1 MQIKIEIDLKPEEL
15 RRFLGLPDVAGLQ
28 EDVIQF
34 LRDKIGSA
42 SESFDPASFV
52 KDNLQHLRNSRPWKK
67 IVEAAKARAA
77 SLVPEPEP
85 EPEPEPGPPPAPK
98 KRAARK
104 AAARKRPRRKP
115 PPSRRP
121 QPPAE
126 THPAREAEAAAEPA
140 APAAGEGGS
149 RE

>member
-52 KDNLQHLRNSRPWKK
+52 KDNLQTLSKPWKK
-67 IVEAAKARAA
+67 IMEAARARAA
-77 SLVPEPEP
+77 SLVPEAE
-85 EPEPEPGPPPAPK
+85 PPPSAPR
-98 KRAARK
+98 KRAPRK
-104 AAARKRPRRKP
+104 AAAKKRPRHK
-115 PPSRRP
+115 P
-121 QPPAE
+121 QPAHRPEPAAE
-126 THPAREAEAAAEPA
+126 VHQVREAEAEPA
-140 APAAGEGGS
+140 APAANDSGGQ
-149 RE
+149 E